1 MGRFFPESL
10 DDIPAWA
17 CANRTTPAAA
27 RLRFIRFCVL
37 ESVASEPRLANILI
51 LRGSAALQLFYGVR
65 RESNDNDLVV
75 LNIDGGPIC
84 GEGVGS
90 PKALLNAALGRRL
103 PLHFGGVEAGG
114 EWVH

>member
-1 MGRFFPESL
+1 MGRYFPESL
-10 DDIPAWA
+10 DEVPAWA

-37 ESVASEPRLANILI
+37 ESVASKARLANILI

-65 RESNDNDLVV
+65 RESNDIDLVV

-84 GEGVGS
+84 GDGAGA
-90 PKALLNAALGRRL
+90 PKALLNSALGRRL
-103 PLHFGGVEAGG
+103 PLHFGRDEAWGG
-114 EWVH
+114 